1 MFSKTV
7 LKNHI
12 LKIIFRSFSITQV
25 QNSLYKFKDEKQLFW
40 FIPHEKVHVY
50 MQYKKKIQSI
60 LRIVFKNQS
69 VFETHSLKNVLC

>member
-50 MQYKKKIQSI
+50 MQYKKKFKAFFVLSI
-60 LRIVFKNQS
+60 KINLFSKHI
-69 VFETHSLKNVLC
+69 L

>member
-25 QNSLYKFKDEKQLFW
+25 QISLYKFKDEKQLFW

-50 MQYKKKIQSI
+50 MQYKKK
-60 LRIVFKNQS
+60 FKAFF
-69 VFETHSLKNVLC
+69 VLSLKINLFSKHIL

>member
-50 MQYKKKIQSI
+50 MQYKKK
-60 LRIVFKNQS
+60 FKAFF
-69 VFETHSLKNVLC
+69 VLSLKINLFSKHIL

>member
-25 QNSLYKFKDEKQLFW
+25 QISLYKFKDEKQLFW

-50 MQYKKKIQSI
+50 MQYKKKFKAFFVLSI
-60 LRIVFKNQS
+60 KINLFSKHI
-69 VFETHSLKNVLC
+69 L